1 MEVVWEWP
9 FRGASVGGVV
19 SIPGREVPWFPDSPK
34 VVVSE
39 RSWDEKC
46 VSPVKVRGSLDPVDR
61 GNFRSGLHQNG
72 FKAEDR
78 EGHEKEIRRT
88 LKDL

>member
-1 MEVVWEWP
+1 MEVVWERP

-19 SIPGREVPWFPDSPK
+19 SIPLGEA
-34 VVVSE
+34 VSE

-46 VSPVKVRGSLDPVDR
+46 ARSAKVRGSLDLVDR
-61 GNFRSGLHQNG
+61 GSFRSGLHQNG
-72 FKAEDR
+72 FEAEDW

-88 LKDL
+88 VKDP